1 MKSSLILFAILTS
14 IFFPADSTDFSKE
27 EINSCK
33 TAENIQYLSQIEKDV
48 IFFINLVRI
57 NPQKFSVKILKPFIT
72 KNPNYSK
79 RYSKSLFRDLNKG
92 IRITPLK
99 PTKALYE
106 FAENHAKTTGKK
118 GKTGHRSVR
127 GNSFE
132 KRTKELIKKYSL
144 VGENIHY
151 GSNNALEIVIDLLI
165 DHGIKGVGHRVNIMT
180 EDYVFCSV
188 SIQPH
193 RKYIYNCVIDF
204 AGKKI

>member
-1 MKSSLILFAILTS
+1 MKSSLVLFAILTS
-14 IFFPADSTDFSKE
+14 IFSPSGSTEFSKE
-27 EINSCK
+27 EISSCK
-33 TAENIQYLSQIEKDV
+33 TAENIQYLNQVEKDV

-57 NPQKFSVKILKPFIT
+57 NPHKFSVKILKPFIS

-79 RYSKSLFRDLNKG
+79 RYSKSLFRDLNKA
-92 IRITPLK
+92 ISIIPLK
-99 PTKALYE
+99 PTKDLYL
-106 FAENHAKTTGKK
+106 FAKNHAKTTGKK

-127 GNSFE
+127 GYSFE

-165 DHGIKGVGHRVNIMT
+165 DDGIKGVGHRVNIMT
-180 EDYVFCSV
+180 RNYVFCSV

-193 RKYIYNCVIDF
+193 KEYVHNCVIDF

>member
-1 MKSSLILFAILTS
+1 MKSSLVLFAILTS
-14 IFFPADSTDFSKE
+14 IFSPSGSTDFSKE
-27 EINSCK
+27 EISSCK
-33 TAENIQYLSQIEKDV
+33 TAENIQYLNQVEKDV

-57 NPQKFSVKILKPFIT
+57 NPHKFSVKILKPFIS

-79 RYSKSLFRDLNKG
+79 RYSKSLFRDLNKA
-92 IRITPLK
+92 ISIIPLK
-99 PTKALYE
+99 PTKDLYL
-106 FAENHAKTTGKK
+106 FAKNHAKTTGKK

-127 GNSFE
+127 GYSFE

-165 DHGIKGVGHRVNIMT
+165 DDGIKGVGHRVNIMT
-180 EDYVFCSV
+180 RDYVFCSV

-193 RKYIYNCVIDF
+193 KEYVYNCVIDF

>member
-1 MKSSLILFAILTS
+1 MKSSLILFTILTS
-14 IFFPADSTDFSKE
+14 IFFNADSTEFSKE

-33 TAENIQYLSQIEKDV
+33 TAENINYLSQVEKDV

-57 NPQKFSVKILKPFIT
+57 NPYKFSIEILKPFLI

-79 RYSKSLFRDLNKG
+79 RYSKSLFKDLNKG
-92 IRITPLK
+92 INLKPLK
-99 PTKALYE
+99 PSKELYV
-106 FAENHAKTTGKK
+106 FAKNHAKKTGEK

-127 GNSFE
+127 GHSFE
-132 KRTKELIKKYSL
+132 KRTKDLIKLYSK

-165 DHGIKGVGHRVNIMT
+165 DDGIKGVGHRVNIMT
-180 EDYVFCSV
+180 KNYVFCSV
-188 SIQPH
+188 SIQYH
-193 RKYIYNCVIDF
+193 KEYIFNCVIDF